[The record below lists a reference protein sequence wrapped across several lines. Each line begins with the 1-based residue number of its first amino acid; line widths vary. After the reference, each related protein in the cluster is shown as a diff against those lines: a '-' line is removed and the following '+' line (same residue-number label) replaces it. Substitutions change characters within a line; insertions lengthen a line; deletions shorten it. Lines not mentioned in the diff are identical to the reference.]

1 MASSRS
7 TLLGFV
13 RGHLRERPVLA
24 FVFSIG
30 GALLTF
36 GWGITYVSLLRPPFN
51 VPQVWA
57 VVAGLASG
65 LVVTASSVVLL
76 VRPHHHVALGI
87 LIIEFSLLSL
97 FSYFGVFCLGPAMG
111 SFGGLVAIM
120 SRDPVRAAGD
130 PAPLAL
136 SVFGAFLIQVGVVF
150 GTFGPYPFSPS
161 PLWQILV
168 GQAAAILV
176 MAGGIWVYLV
186 PTLRLPW
193 GTVVVL
199 SSIASFL
206 GAYFGFAGGFFSL
219 LAAAR
224 GMALAYRD
232 RRQA

>member
-1 MASSRS
+1 
-7 TLLGFV
+7 
-13 RGHLRERPVLA
+13 
-24 FVFSIG
+24 VFSIG
-30 GALLTF
+30 GALLTL
-36 GWGITYVSLLRPPFN
+36 GWGITYLSQLKPPLN
-51 VPQVWA
+51 VPQLWA
-57 VVAGLASG
+57 LVAGLASG
-65 LVVTASSVVLL
+65 LVVTTCSVVLL

-87 LIIEFSLLSL
+87 LITEFSLLSL

-111 SFGGLVAIM
+111 SLGGLLAIT
-120 SRDPVRAAGD
+120 SRGPQRPGGD

-161 PLWQILV
+161 PLWQIVV

-176 MAGGIWVYLV
+176 LAGGIWVYLV
-186 PTLRLPW
+186 PALRLPW

-206 GAYFGFAGGFFSL
+206 GAYFGFAGGLFCL

-224 GMALAYRD
+224 GMALAVRD
-232 RRQA
+232 RRQT